1 MVGGFHGDCK
11 SRQVIMSD
19 FKERINRLSMQ
30 QMLLLARQI
39 GAENTMKT
47 SGQNSSAQS
56 IAAYLVADVPIET
69 NDLRESLKDKL
80 PDYMIPSKFVQLD
93 ELPRLPNGKIDMN
106 SLKLPVEEK
115 PSISKAGVSGPKT
128 EVEIQLVEIW
138 EEVLGFRPIG
148 VHDNFFEIG
157 GDSILSIQIVAKARQ
172 KGIFLA
178 PNQIF
183 EHQTISELALFANTE
198 NKNIAEEK
206 IVGNVPLL
214 PIQHWFFEEH
224 KNAPHHWNQ
233 AMMFDVPENLNTD
246 IFQKSIE
253 YLIEHHDA
261 LRLRF
266 EKTEGS
272 WNAFV
277 TRHAEV
283 NLFTLIDLTG
293 ASADEID
300 STIEAKSI
308 ALQINQDLSKSGLF
322 QILFFKCGQGNKN
335 KLLLVGHHLLVD
347 TISWQILVSDLES
360 IYSQLSRDEEIALP
374 SKTTSY
380 PKWGNHLN
388 GLSTSGEFDDEIE
401 FWKEQNYSE
410 KFPIDFDSHLPID
423 EKSIKTLALEIDL
436 AATENLL
443 RNSNEAYHTK
453 TEELLIAALMLSF
466 EKWAGIRSLCL
477 GLERH
482 GRKYSKLDLSNTVG
496 WFTTYFPVSLKIED
510 GTKFK
515 SSIISIKEKLRSIPN
530 EGIGFG
536 VLRYLKKVG
545 GLMQKPPVIFN
556 FLGNQKP
563 FDSKVLGKGKFI
575 SKGVRSAESERHH
588 LLEINAYIGEG
599 HLNLQFSYSEQF
611 HKHETIQNLIEVFE
625 NELHQVIE
633 HCSSRETSEYS
644 PSDFPEADLSQDD
657 LDNLLNQI
665 K

>member
-11 SRQVIMSD
+11 SRKVIMND
-19 FKERINRLSMQ
+19 FQQRINRLSRQ

-39 GAENTMKT
+39 GADNTTKT
-47 SGQNSSAQS
+47 GGNNTATLS
-56 IAAYLVADVPIET
+56 ITAYVVADEPIEI
-69 NDLRESLKDKL
+69 NELRQGLKDKL
-80 PDYMIPSKFVQLD
+80 PEYMIPSKFIQLD
-93 ELPRLPNGKIDMN
+93 ELPRLPNGKIDVN
-106 SLKLPVEEK
+106 SLKLPVEAE
-115 PSISKAGVSGPKT
+115 PSFSKTGVSAPKT

-183 EHQTISELALFANTE
+183 ENQTISELALFANRE
-198 NKNIAEEK
+198 IKNISEEK

-233 AMMFDVPENLNTD
+233 AMMFDVPENINTH
-246 IFQKSIE
+246 ILQKSIE

-272 WNAFV
+272 WHAFV
-277 TRHAEV
+277 AEHAEI
-283 NLFTLIDLTG
+283 NAFTLIDLTG
-293 ASADEID
+293 FLPVEMD
-300 STIEAKSI
+300 STIERKSI
-308 ALQINQDLSKSGLF
+308 ELQTNQDLSKSGLF
-322 QILFFKCGQGNKN
+322 QTLFFESELGKHNKM
-335 KLLLVGHHLLVD
+335 LLIAHHLLVD
-347 TISWQILVSDLES
+347 NISWQILVSDLES
-360 IYSQLSRDEEIALP
+360 IYAHLIRDEEIALF

-380 PKWGNHLN
+380 YKWGNHLIE
-388 GLSTSGEFDDEIE
+388 LSKSGEFNDEIE
-401 FWKEQNYSE
+401 FWKEQNYSD
-410 KFPIDFDSHLPID
+410 KIPVDINSPLPID
-423 EKSIKTLALEIDL
+423 EKSIKTLALEIDS
-436 AATENLL
+436 AATEKLL

-466 EKWAGIRSLCL
+466 EKWAGIKRLCL
-477 GLERH
+477 GLEKH
-482 GRKYSKLDLSNTVG
+482 GRKYNEIDLTNTVG

-510 GTKFK
+510 GTNFK

-536 VLRYLKKVG
+536 VLRYLKKMD
-545 GLMQKPPVIFN
+545 GLTQKPQAIFN
-556 FLGNQKP
+556 FLGNQKS
-563 FDSKVLGKGKFI
+563 FDSNVLGKGGFI
-575 SKGVRSAESERHH
+575 WKGVRSPQSERHH
-588 LLEINAYIGEG
+588 LLEINAFIEEG
-599 HLNLQFSYSEQF
+599 RLSLQFSFSEKV
-611 HKHETIQNLIEVFE
+611 HKPETIKNFIELFE
-625 NELHQVIE
+625 NSLRQLIE
-633 HCSSRETSEYS
+633 HCSSHEVSEYS

-657 LDNLLNQI
+657 FDTLLNQI
-665 K
+665 N